1 MNIKDE
7 IAKHAKAAQDILA
20 KAKTEGRDLTEDE
33 QKGFDAHIAAA
44 EELKQILAKAQENTS
59 RLAPLFEQ
67 GKTIDNGPAEKHEE
81 TNDGDD
87 LGQRFIRGKAYEDWH
102 KSAEALGVGGDIRI
116 AKTHVGT
123 MRDFFDAKAGNAI
136 GTPIAHIQNVRMPAV
151 DLVNRPA
158 ITLLDYISR
167 GTTSGDFDYLQIT
180 SVTRNTGIVPENT
193 GDDAT
198 DTLKPQ
204 STFGTNL
211 ESAKV
216 YQYADG
222 YTVTNQLLQDDQAM
236 ASFLQGEFDY
246 SFSLKLAD
254 MLLNGSGT
262 NGEPKGLLNTTGVQA
277 GNWTKADDEA
287 RNIVIAI
294 RQSLTKLRNV
304 GASANAILINPADAE
319 KIDLM
324 EDVNKRFMGNGPFG
338 IGPTTVWSRPLVECD
353 QVSEGKIIVGDF
365 KQLALLDR
373 SGLTVEAFN
382 QHKDYAARN
391 LTYVRA
397 ELRAAQVVWRPA
409 FFVVLEGK

>member
-1 MNIKDE
+1 MNVQEE
-7 IAKHAKAAQDILA
+7 ITRHAKAAQDILA
-20 KAKTEGRDLTEDE
+20 KAKTEGRDLTDDE
-33 QKGFDAHIAAA
+33 QKAFDDHVNAAK
-44 EELKQILAKAQENTS
+44 ELKAILTKAQENTA
-59 RLAPLFEQ
+59 RLDTLFEK
-67 GKTIDNGPAEKHEE
+67 GHTIDNGPADKHDDMME
-81 TNDGDD
+81 GDD
-87 LGQRFIRGKAYEDWH
+87 LGQRFIRGKAYEEWH
-102 KSAEALGVGGDIRI
+102 KGAEALGVGGDIRI

-123 MRDFFDAKAGNAI
+123 MRDYFDAKAGTAI
-136 GTPIAHIQNVRMPAV
+136 GTPIAHPQNVRMPAV

-254 MLLNGSGT
+254 MLLNGTGT
-262 NGEPKGLLNTTGVQA
+262 NGEPKGLLATTGVQA
-277 GNWTKADDEA
+277 GEWAKADDEA

-324 EDVNKRFMGNGPFG
+324 EDVNKRFMGNGPFST
-338 IGPTTVWSRPLVECD
+338 GPTTVWSRPLVECD
-353 QVSEGKIIVGDF
+353 QVDEGKIIVGDF